1 MTDDDRAILDFAALT
16 WRDPGRRE
24 DALRERWG
32 TSTEY
37 HRRLGQVIDM
47 PEALTHRPELVHR
60 LRRLRDRRRRIRG
73 AA

>member
-24 DALRERWG
+24 DAIPERWG
-32 TSTEY
+32 TPTDY
-37 HRRLGQVIDM
+37 HRRLGLIIDM
-47 PEALTHRPELVHR
+47 PEAVTYRPALVHR
-60 LRRLRDRRRRIRG
+60 LRRLRDRRRRRR